1 MGRCK
6 YNNIF
11 TLLTLVDFITYF
23 ITKYP
28 LYIKRSL
35 AITKH
40 WVNTITDSVEWTG
53 RIWQVGSFFC
63 CFSTDV
69 HMYIHLHSS
78 LPLRYSFVLPAYCD
92 SICIGVYILVSS

>member
-6 YNNIF
+6 YTNIY

-35 AITKH
+35 AITRH
-40 WVNTITDSVEWTG
+40 WVDTITDLVEWTG
-53 RIWQVGSFFC
+53 RISQVGSFFC

-69 HMYIHLHSS
+69 HMYNTYTHHFPYDTALFFLLIVI
-78 LPLRYSFVLPAYCD
+78 RFVL
-92 SICIGVYILVSS
+92 VFTF